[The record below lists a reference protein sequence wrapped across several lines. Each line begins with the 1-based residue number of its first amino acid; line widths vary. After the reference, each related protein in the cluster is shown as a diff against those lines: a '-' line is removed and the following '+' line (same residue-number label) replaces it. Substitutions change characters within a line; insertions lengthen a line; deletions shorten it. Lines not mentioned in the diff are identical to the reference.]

1 MNPVGSAFRKTVETG
16 KKWFRAEKRLAVILA
31 GEGVLFTLIITLCN
45 NNNHLYA
52 SRLGATSYQLGLI
65 SSLPPLVG
73 MFCLIPFALITD
85 RMKNKRS
92 MVIAAALL
100 LGALYFAVG
109 WVPVFSARSVVVLIV
124 LLVAVN
130 FPMSLYGSSWQSFFS
145 DVALPSDRSEIYAHR
160 TRMNTAVGIVFPLII
175 GLILTAVSGRGKILV
190 HQIYYFLALPLAVGQ
205 AFLLRK
211 IPTAPRSSTDRF
223 RMRELFRIASTTF
236 RSLPFLGFLGVAFLT
251 YIGWQMDWSIYFL
264 AQFRYL
270 KLSEAE
276 MSLVAVLSA
285 VTQFLMMGLWTRVSA
300 RKGVRFVFIIGVGG
314 FAFCSLIML
323 ISLILPLTFGVP
335 FYYIFNSVGASAFS
349 AFQLSLLLCLL
360 EVIPN
365 INKTLSIAIYST
377 VILVSNAVMP
387 LAGVHVYNLLGEDQ
401 HAMVLTIGVVL
412 AIRVVA
418 TCAAVI
424 RYNAHKRDPDDQRI
438 GAKEDRRAS

>member
-1 MNPVGSAFRKTVETG
+1 MGSSKKPIGEAFQRTLKAGRKLFTT
-16 KKWFRAEKRLAVILA
+16 EKRLAGILA

-45 NNNHLYA
+45 NNNQLYA

-73 MFCLIPFALITD
+73 MLCLIPFAIITD

-100 LGALYFAVG
+100 LGAIYFAVG
-109 WVPVFSARSVVVLIV
+109 GVPFVPGNSVVILIV
-124 LLVAVN
+124 FLVAIN

-145 DVALPSDRSEIYAHR
+145 DITLPEDRNVIYAHR

-175 GLILTAVSGRGKILV
+175 GLILTAASGGEKIVV
-190 HQIYYFLALPLAVGQ
+190 HQIYYFLALPLSIGQ

-211 IPTAPRSSTDRF
+211 IPIDPKPKADRF
-223 RMRELFRIASTTF
+223 RIRELIQTASSTF
-236 RSLPFLGFLGVAFLT
+236 RSRPFLGFLGVALLA

-270 KLSEAE
+270 MLSEAQ
-276 MSLVAVLSA
+276 MSLVAVLSS
-285 VTQFLMMGLWTRVSA
+285 VTQFLMMGLWLRVSS
-300 RKGVRFVFIIGVGG
+300 RKGVRFVFIIGIGG

-323 ISLILPLTFGVP
+323 FSLLLPLSFGVP
-335 FYYIFNSVGASAFS
+335 FYYVFHCIGASAFS
-349 AFQLSLLLCLL
+349 AFQLSLFLCLL

-365 INKTLSIAIYST
+365 VNKTLSIAIYST
-377 VILVSNAVMP
+377 VILVSNAIMP
-387 LAGVHVYNLLGEDQ
+387 LTGVHIYNLLGEDKN
-401 HAMVLTIGVVL
+401 AMIITIGIV
-412 AIRVVA
+412 
-418 TCAAVI
+418 AVI
-424 RYNAHKRDPDDQRI
+424 RIVAT
-438 GAKEDRRAS
+438 GAAAFRWHRKKGEKIAFDNR